1 MAAPIGTVTGADCL
15 TGTSYVNS
23 DVCCRRRVWVR
34 VGDRWGRPPGWVIVE
49 LESPLEAR
57 TCRDRC
63 TAEAENA
70 PFAGRVLF
78 GAESGWPGPPASW
91 VLQPVSP
98 RLPLTNGRFSQAM

>member
-1 MAAPIGTVTGADCL
+1 MSAAGGACGFVWGID
-15 TGTSYVNS
+15 G
-23 DVCCRRRVWVR
+23 DVPR
-34 VGDRWGRPPGWVIVE
+34 GWVIVE
-49 LESPLEAR
+49 LESPLAAR